1 MTRVAVLAAVAA
13 TSVAG
18 LLVGCGNDDDTP
30 VDHPV
35 VFIRAEQ
42 AQAPI
47 RLRPQVVM
55 VDEAGAVR
63 AWSYCVAGR
72 AVYVSVRS
80 IAQGAIGSCVYGQA
94 KA

>member
-1 MTRVAVLAAVAA
+1 
-13 TSVAG
+13 
-18 LLVGCGNDDDTP
+18 
-30 VDHPV
+30 
-35 VFIRAEQ
+35 
-42 AQAPI
+42 
-47 RLRPQVVM
+47 M